1 MALTACQPKTVSI
14 PSQTSLPKET
24 TISSIENIV
33 MEDILQHTETP
44 IPTITK
50 VSLEATPTP
59 VLSTAVPT
67 TKPTATIQVTPTEDT
82 RLLPNDWRNWAII
95 PTLSPNAFQIY
106 QKGLSMGN
114 DPARFSVIGDC
125 QSVPEVFLGIY
136 ETDWYWLGDD
146 YSYLQETIDAYP
158 GSFSH
163 ESLAVKGGMS
173 TSTALSPLWADQEK
187 CSNNESPVECE
198 LRDYQPSIVFINLGT
213 NWRADASTVPYE
225 TYLRQIVDIVIEHGT
240 LPILLTKA
248 DNIEGDFSINLI
260 TAKVAYDNDLPL
272 VNFWMAAQYL
282 KNKGLDEKKDNIYL
296 TPDGW
301 DRRNF
306 VALEALDAV
315 RRQIGVYDALSV
327 SDK

>member
-1 MALTACQPKTVSI
+1 MTLTACQSQVLPAET
-14 PSQTSLPKET
+14 QTSQPMEN
-24 TISSIENIV
+24 TISPVENV
-33 MEDILQHTETP
+33 GLDRTETLVP
-44 IPTITK
+44 SVPVSTVTK
-50 VSLEATPTP
+50 TFTAVSKTPALSPVVPTPTP
-59 VLSTAVPT
+59 TV
-67 TKPTATIQVTPTEDT
+67 TIQVTPTEDT
-82 RLLPNDWRNWAII
+82 RLLPNDWRNWPII
-95 PTLSPNAFQIY
+95 PTLSPNAYRIY

-114 DPARFSVIGDC
+114 DPTRFSVIGDC
-125 QSVPEVFLGIY
+125 QSVPEVFLGVY

-225 TYLRQIVDIVIEHGT
+225 EYLRKIVDIVIDHGT

-248 DNIEGDFSINLI
+248 DNIEGDYSINLI
-260 TAKVAYDNDLPL
+260 TAKVAYDNDVPL

-282 KNKGLDEKKDNIYL
+282 KNKGLDESKDNIYL

-301 DRRNF
+301 DQRNF
-306 VALEALDAV
+306 VALESLDAV
-315 RRQIGVYDALSV
+315 RRQISEYDS
-327 SDK
+327 KE

>member
-1 MALTACQPKTVSI
+1 M
-14 PSQTSLPKET
+14 
-24 TISSIENIV
+24 
-33 MEDILQHTETP
+33 
-44 IPTITK
+44 
-50 VSLEATPTP
+50 
-59 VLSTAVPT
+59 
-67 TKPTATIQVTPTEDT
+67 
-82 RLLPNDWRNWAII
+82 
-95 PTLSPNAFQIY
+95 
-106 QKGLSMGN
+106 
-114 DPARFSVIGDC
+114 IGDC

-198 LRDYQPSIVFINLGT
+198 LRDYQPGIVFINLGT

-225 TYLRQIVDIVIEHGT
+225 KYLRQIVDIVINHGT

-248 DNIEGDFSINLI
+248 DNIEGDYSINLI
-260 TAKVAYDNDLPL
+260 TAKVAYDYDVPL
-272 VNFWMAAQYL
+272 VNFWMAAQFL
-282 KNKGLDEKKDNIYL
+282 KNKGLDESTNYIYL

-306 VALEALDAV
+306 VALESLDAI
-315 RRQIGVYDALSV
+315 RRQINEYDS
-327 SDK
+327 KE